1 MRNVVYS
8 VSKTQ
13 IHTLHRTPCQ
23 SNTGMAS
30 SQMIFDDNTYPGR
43 RCLRYGLNEDF
54 IGQNSKLDVHQK
66 FFQNPKIYIWNMQKI
81 EEKKFFTPGT
91 PPVPGVKVFFKKKL
105 KMPYLWCLWTISNDL
120 GVKMGVLEAKK
131 LIGDSLTCPAR
142 VLHVPGTCHVLLM
155 NCCISVVSCSILVI
169 LESKWWF
176 LRPRNWLVIVSRALH
191 VSYTCQARV
200 TCF

>member
-1 MRNVVYS
+1 MWWNCPTAWISIVTQHIYS
-8 VSKTQ
+8 TFKHIYS
-13 IHTLHRTPCQ
+13 
-23 SNTGMAS
+23 
-30 SQMIFDDNTYPGR
+30 IFTTNYPGR

-91 PPVPGVKVFFKKKL
+91 PPVPGVKVFFKKNSKC
-105 KMPYLWCLWTISNDL
+105 PIS
-120 GVKMGVLEAKK
+120 GVSG
-131 LIGDSLTCPAR
+131 PF
-142 VLHVPGTCHVLLM
+142 LM
-155 NCCISVVSCSILVI
+155 I
-169 LESKWWF
+169 LESKWGF